1 MRGRGRPVTHNPD
14 WTEHRE
20 SDPGI
25 TLVQLFA
32 FLAVAIGAVAIAWR
46 LVRESTRR
54 SGSAV
59 PDGSAGTKDV
69 IEPRSEDRGS
79 GGGGGSRTPVP

>member
-1 MRGRGRPVTHNPD
+1 MSHNPG
-14 WTEHRE
+14 WTDEKR

-32 FLAVAIGAVAIAWR
+32 FLAFAIAFAVTWR
-46 LVRESTRR
+46 LVRNTASDLRLRTSEPPV
-54 SGSAV
+54 G
-59 PDGSAGTKDV
+59 GAGDA

>member
-1 MRGRGRPVTHNPD
+1 MSHNPG
-14 WTEHRE
+14 WTDEKR

-25 TLVQLFA
+25 TLVQLLA
-32 FLAVAIGAVAIAWR
+32 FLAFAIAFAVTWR
-46 LVRESTRR
+46 LVRKTAAYPPGRLSPRLV
-54 SGSAV
+54 SGSDA
-59 PDGSAGTKDV
+59 

>member
-1 MRGRGRPVTHNPD
+1 MSHNPG
-14 WTEHRE
+14 WTDEKR

-32 FLAVAIGAVAIAWR
+32 FLAFAIAFAVTWR
-46 LVRESTRR
+46 LVRESSRR

-59 PDGSAGTKDV
+59 PDG
-69 IEPRSEDRGS
+69 
-79 GGGGGSRTPVP
+79 

>member
-1 MRGRGRPVTHNPD
+1 MSHNPG
-14 WTEHRE
+14 WTDEKR

-25 TLVQLFA
+25 TLVQLLA
-32 FLAVAIGAVAIAWR
+32 FLAFAIAFAVTWR
-46 LVRESTRR
+46 LVREYPRR
-54 SGSAV
+54 TAPGRLSPRLVSGSDA
-59 PDGSAGTKDV
+59 